1 MRKHRSFFWPLPCL
15 LTTTYYLLFLAG
27 CATTPYVMPPPP
39 TTGVPGIYHHVERGQ
54 TLWRISKIYNVDLD
68 EIVRVNHIADV
79 ATIDTGQLI
88 FIPHRQKPQALPDKS
103 LAEDFIW
110 PVRGRVIST
119 FGQTFN
125 NMINKGLNIQS
136 YRNSDIVASRSG
148 KVVFYGDNFN
158 DFGKTIIIDHGD
170 EFSTVYARNSQVF
183 IKLGDY
189 VQKGTLIAKAGSTDR
204 DKNVYLHFQ
213 IRKGHLPQNPYFYLP

>member
-1 MRKHRSFFWPLPCL
+1 MIYF
-15 LTTTYYLLFLAG
+15 YLLALTFCSWIMG
-27 CATTPYVMPPPP
+27 CAPSPYVKPTLPPSI
-39 TTGVPGIYHHVERGQ
+39 PGIYHRVERGE
-54 TLWRISKIYNVDLD
+54 TLWRISKIYTVDLD
-68 EIVRVNHIADV
+68 EIVRINHIPDA

-88 FIPHRQKPQALPDKS
+88 FITHRQKLQHLPSKS
-103 LAEDFIW
+103 LTDDFIW
-110 PVRGRVIST
+110 PSRGRVIST

-136 YRNSDIVASRSG
+136 YRNSGIVASRSG
-148 KVVFYGDNFN
+148 KVVFYEDNFN

-170 EFSTVYARNSQVF
+170 KFSTVYARNSEVF

-204 DKNVYLHFQ
+204 DKNVYLHFE